1 MNHGSIRID
10 FNENII
16 SHRNKDA
23 GQGGYYM
30 LQYLNQKRGQS
41 TLEYA
46 VLIVVII
53 GALLT
58 IQVYIKR
65 GVQGRLKSAADD
77 IGDQYSDGNT
87 NEIKTTIRN
96 SSTEETFNA
105 GTIFIQYINP
115 ENLPTPRRIPLS
127 SILSRSIWGSS
138 TRRP

>member
-1 MNHGSIRID
+1 
-10 FNENII
+10 
-16 SHRNKDA
+16 
-23 GQGGYYM
+23 M
-30 LQYLNQKRGQS
+30 LQYFNQKRGQS

-87 NEIKTTIRN
+87 NAVKTTIRN
-96 SSTEETFNA
+96 SATEEKFSS
-105 GTIFIQYINP
+105 GTSTSTITTP
-115 ENLPTPRRIPLS
+115 ETTKTTENSVIVNS
-127 SILSRSIWGSS
+127 SQEYWGSNA
-138 TRRP
+138 T

>member
-1 MNHGSIRID
+1 
-10 FNENII
+10 
-16 SHRNKDA
+16 
-23 GQGGYYM
+23 M

-87 NEIKTTIRN
+87 NSVKTTIRN
-96 SSTEETFNA
+96 SDTEEFFNA
-105 GTIFIQYINP
+105 GASSSNMIKPEITNVIENTIIVNSQQEF
-115 ENLPTPRRIPLS
+115 
-127 SILSRSIWGSS
+127 WGVNAAG
-138 TRRP
+138 

>member
-1 MNHGSIRID
+1 
-10 FNENII
+10 
-16 SHRNKDA
+16 
-23 GQGGYYM
+23 M
-30 LQYLNQKRGQS
+30 LQYLNQRRGQS

-87 NEIKTTIRN
+87 NVIKIVSRYSNTQEAFN
-96 SSTEETFNA
+96 QGQASSTLEGNGEITNTTENSVIINA
-105 GTIFIQYINP
+105 FQEY
-115 ENLPTPRRIPLS
+115 
-127 SILSRSIWGSS
+127 WGGN
-138 TRRP
+138 TTAT

>member
-1 MNHGSIRID
+1 
-10 FNENII
+10 
-16 SHRNKDA
+16 
-23 GQGGYYM
+23 M

-87 NEIKTTIRN
+87 NAVKTTIRMSN
-96 SSTEETFNA
+96 TEETFSA
-105 GTIFIQYINP
+105 GNSASKIVVP
-115 ENLPTPRRIPLS
+115 E
-127 SILSRSIWGSS
+127 S
-138 TRRP
+138 TNTCWWLIAGF

>member
-1 MNHGSIRID
+1 
-10 FNENII
+10 
-16 SHRNKDA
+16 
-23 GQGGYYM
+23 M

-65 GVQGRLKSAADD
+65 GVQGRLRSAADD

-87 NEIKTTIRN
+87 NVIKKVTRFSNTQ
-96 SSTEETFNA
+96 ETFNA
-105 GTIFIQYINP
+105 GSSSSVILGNELTNTT
-115 ENLPTPRRIPLS
+115 EN
-127 SILSRSIWGSS
+127 SIILNTQMEFWGMN
-138 TRRP
+138 TAG

>member
-1 MNHGSIRID
+1 
-10 FNENII
+10 
-16 SHRNKDA
+16 
-23 GQGGYYM
+23 M
-30 LQYLNQKRGQS
+30 LQHLNQKRGQS

-58 IQVYIKR
+58 LQVYIKR

-87 NEIKTTIRN
+87 NVIKTINRA

-105 GTIFIQYINP
+105 GVSSSNLLAP
-115 ENLPTPRRIPLS
+115 ETTNTTENSVIVNAQQEY
-127 SILSRSIWGSS
+127 WGSNA
-138 TRRP
+138 T

>member
-1 MNHGSIRID
+1 
-10 FNENII
+10 
-16 SHRNKDA
+16 
-23 GQGGYYM
+23 M

-77 IGDQYSDGNT
+77 IGDQYSEGNT
-87 NEIKTTIRN
+87 NAIKRTVRN
-96 SSTEETFNA
+96 SSTEEVFNA
-105 GTIFIQYINP
+105 GVSSA
-115 ENLPTPRRIPLS
+115 NLLKAEITNTTDNSVIVNS
-127 SILSRSIWGSS
+127 QQEFWGSNA
-138 TRRP
+138 TP

>member
-1 MNHGSIRID
+1 
-10 FNENII
+10 
-16 SHRNKDA
+16 
-23 GQGGYYM
+23 M

-65 GVQGRLKSAADD
+65 GIQGRLKSSADD

-87 NEIKTTIRN
+87 NVIKTTQRN
-96 SSTEETFNA
+96 SSTEESFNA
-105 GTIFIQYINP
+105 GTSSSNLLAPEMTNTTENSLIINTQQ
-115 ENLPTPRRIPLS
+115 EY
-127 SILSRSIWGSS
+127 WGSQ
-138 TRRP
+138 PAG